1 MYVTDTLFT
10 KILTIEMIFQN
21 TLYQYTGK
29 QVWFLGTEERNMWEI
44 LLILIERKLIINIFM
59 AEISKYV
66 LITTLMKRHYQVHAQ
81 IKLDICTDR
90 LNRMFK

>member
-1 MYVTDTLFT
+1 
-10 KILTIEMIFQN
+10 
-21 TLYQYTGK
+21 
-29 QVWFLGTEERNMWEI
+29 
-44 LLILIERKLIINIFM
+44 M

>member
-44 LLILIERKLIINIFM
+44 LLMQSQNWLSRHCVIWPLQIT
-59 AEISKYV
+59 AESWAIVSQVFFRLFSRDPGYLPSK
-66 LITTLMKRHYQVHAQ
+66 
-81 IKLDICTDR
+81 IK
-90 LNRMFK
+90 

>member
-29 QVWFLGTEERNMWEI
+29 QVWFLGTEERNM
-44 LLILIERKLIINIFM
+44 
-59 AEISKYV
+59 
-66 LITTLMKRHYQVHAQ
+66 
-81 IKLDICTDR
+81 
-90 LNRMFK
+90 